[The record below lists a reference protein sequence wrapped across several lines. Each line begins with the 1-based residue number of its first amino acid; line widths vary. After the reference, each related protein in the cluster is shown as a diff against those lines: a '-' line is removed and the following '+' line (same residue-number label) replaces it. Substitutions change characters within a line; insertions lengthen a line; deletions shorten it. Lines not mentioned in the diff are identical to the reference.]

1 MAELDD
7 LLKEREALEERIKEV
22 SRRDRLDALNTCRDL
37 IKKFDFQ
44 PAELGLKRIMRKG
57 AAVPKYMGPN
67 RQTWAGRGRKPVWLQ
82 EAELQGKTADD
93 FKITSL
99 AEIIGD

>member
-67 RQTWAGRGRKPVWLQ
+67 GQTANRFGFRKLNCREKRQTISK
-82 EAELQGKTADD
+82 
-93 FKITSL
+93 
-99 AEIIGD
+99 